1 MLPTQC
7 LCTKLRRAARSV
19 SRFYDEALADT
30 GLKVAQFSLLRHL
43 QRLDR
48 PSISELAEAMGL
60 DRSTLGRNLR
70 VLEGDGLLRLTGG
83 EDQRNRLV
91 ELTPAGLDALE
102 RGTPAWEDA
111 QRRLAGRL
119 GEERSVWRESM
130 RFHRS
135 QPTTVITSCS
145 DSCRLPRAITLS
157 MKASASAAAS
167 AHLSTCAG
175 TLSRSSAIVRTW
187 RS

>member
-1 MLPTQC
+1 MPLYQTASRRPQRFP
-7 LCTKLRRAARSV
+7 LLRRGAGRYRPQGGAV
-19 SRFYDEALADT
+19 F
-30 GLKVAQFSLLRHL
+30 LLRHL
-43 QRLDR
+43 RRLDR

-119 GEERSVWRESM
+119 GEERSGALAALLVELE
-130 RFHRS
+130 
-135 QPTTVITSCS
+135 
-145 DSCRLPRAITLS
+145 RLD
-157 MKASASAAAS
+157 
-167 AHLSTCAG
+167 
-175 TLSRSSAIVRTW
+175 
-187 RS
+187 